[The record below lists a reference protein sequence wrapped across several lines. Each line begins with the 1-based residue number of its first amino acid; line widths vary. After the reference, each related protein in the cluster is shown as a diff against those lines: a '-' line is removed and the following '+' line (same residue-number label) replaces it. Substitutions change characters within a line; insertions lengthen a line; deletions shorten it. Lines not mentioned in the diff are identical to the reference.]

1 MNLDNLKKSV
11 NYFIDNYD
19 DVGVSVYAILKNRGD
34 SDPVKIDIESEALNG
49 LKKIFVQIIKECVFD
64 NDDLTVLNLSSSD
77 ERLNAL
83 YIYDLEIPSEL
94 ATINTVISTDDLP
107 KLNLN
112 QHDLSSIKA
121 LLIELGNDEKQ
132 IVLYKTLAQVNI
144 FKRSG
149 LFLKK
154 SKSRLEKIDDEF
166 LRISSGFQMFQVD
179 GALLVVDLQTIEKS
193 FGFHDVIKK
202 EAALG
207 VAAVEKIQLVQNQEV
222 LLELLDDIK
231 YARRF
236 TKIAK
241 SSPVLKSGI
250 PNNEIIQFCQNF
262 PTLTGKIRFNEAADK
277 IILDTKVSKD
287 LFIQLLMDNFLT
299 SELTKSYYSSVAK
312 DSLDKGVA
320 NN

>member
-49 LKKIFVQIIKECVFD
+49 LKKIFVQSIKECVFD

-121 LLIELGNDEKQ
+121 LLLQLGNDEKQ

-144 FKRSG
+144 FKR
-149 LFLKK
+149 
-154 SKSRLEKIDDEF
+154 
-166 LRISSGFQMFQVD
+166 
-179 GALLVVDLQTIEKS
+179 
-193 FGFHDVIKK
+193 
-202 EAALG
+202 
-207 VAAVEKIQLVQNQEV
+207 
-222 LLELLDDIK
+222 
-231 YARRF
+231 
-236 TKIAK
+236 
-241 SSPVLKSGI
+241 
-250 PNNEIIQFCQNF
+250 
-262 PTLTGKIRFNEAADK
+262 
-277 IILDTKVSKD
+277 
-287 LFIQLLMDNFLT
+287 
-299 SELTKSYYSSVAK
+299 
-312 DSLDKGVA
+312 
-320 NN
+320 